1 MQNIKKDFCHIKT
14 NIDLLVKNLIKK
26 EDIKNN
32 EDNNNKDKNE
42 MIQES
47 FSDVYNNLN
56 NEKNP
61 FLKEQNKENLS
72 HSSIS
77 LNNQKKEVNIL
88 N

>member
-1 MQNIKKDFCHIKT
+1 
-14 NIDLLVKNLIKK
+14 
-26 EDIKNN
+26 
-32 EDNNNKDKNE
+32 